1 MHYTKSTFLGK
12 AILLVMAC
20 LLLEC
25 VDPVDPEFRY
35 QEGLV
40 YIDALAGTVE
50 GASYVSILEST
61 EEFGINDNV
70 FLSGAKVSFIKTDD
84 QTQVDLQEEGELY
97 LPPFDFKVQ
106 VGDIWELKVE
116 LADGREYSSL
126 PEKVPTS
133 VPIQELD
140 VTYEPELLFNEGLD
154 KFIPG
159 HSLSLTL
166 EDPGDEE
173 NYYYWRFRSFE
184 KLINCV
190 VCTNS
195 IYRNGECETNPPAS
209 ASIRK
214 PYYTYACESDCWQ
227 IRYEDNINIF
237 SDEFTDGAKISN
249 LPVANIPLFTKR
261 SILVELQQFSISAS
275 AYRYY
280 KTLKDIVDNNSGF
293 NAPLP
298 AALVGNMSNPNN
310 ANEFVL
316 GRFTAASTV
325 IKPVFIDRTFVEGT
339 PLETILPGQY
349 EGEEEPVPRP
359 VVVFA
364 PCSENRFSTSSR
376 PLGWID

>member
-1 MHYTKSTFLGK
+1 MHHPKNTFLGK
-12 AILLVMAC
+12 VVLLVMLS
-20 LLLEC
+20 LLGGC

-40 YIDALAGTVE
+40 YIDALVGTIE

-84 QTQVDLQEEGELY
+84 QTQIDLLEEGELY
-97 LPPFDFKVQ
+97 LPPANFKAQ
-106 VGDIWELKVE
+106 IGDTWELKVE

-126 PEKVPTS
+126 PEKVSAP
-133 VPIQELD
+133 VPIQEL
-140 VTYEPELLFNEGLD
+140 VAAYEPELLFNEGLD
-154 KFIPG
+154 EFTPG

-166 EDPGDEE
+166 EDPGEEE
-173 NYYYWRFRSFE
+173 NYYYWRFRSYE
-184 KLINCV
+184 KLVNCV
-190 VCTNS
+190 VCVNS
-195 IYRNGECETNPPAS
+195 IYRDGECRTNPS
-209 ASIRK
+209 TISQIRK

-237 SDEFTDGAKISN
+237 SDEFTNGTKISN
-249 LPVANIPLFTKR
+249 LPVADIPLFTKR

-310 ANEFVL
+310 INEFVL
-316 GRFTAASTV
+316 GRFTAASTNV
-325 IKPVFIDRTFVEGT
+325 KTVFIDRTFVEGR

-359 VVVFA
+359 IVIFA
-364 PCSENRFSTSSR
+364 PCNEGRFSTGLR
-376 PLGWID
+376 PTGWID